1 MTDVAQS
8 FEGIYEHAGSVN
20 APMSPREFVT
30 QAYQQ
35 FKGSIF
41 RHAVFIGADV
51 NSGEELTHEAFLKL
65 YVASRDGQKIEN
77 VRAWLITVV
86 TRLWLNHCRASG
98 TRLVIPVSDATE
110 WLECMADPGAGP
122 QALLLARE
130 RAQILRNTIAGLTT
144 NQKLCLYLRA
154 EGLRYREISDVTG
167 MGGNTVA
174 SLLHRAI
181 ESIRKVTHE
190 D

>member
-1 MTDVAQS
+1 MTEVAQS
-8 FEGIYEHAGSVN
+8 FEGLHEHAGSVN

-30 QAYQQ
+30 QAYRE
-35 FKGSIF
+35 FKESIF

-51 NSGEELTHEAFLKL
+51 NIGEELTHEAFLKL

-77 VRAWLITVV
+77 VRGWLITVV
-86 TRLWLNHCRASG
+86 THLWLNHCRASG
-98 TRLVIPVSDATE
+98 TRLVIAVSDADE
-110 WLECMADPGAGP
+110 WLECMADPGANP

-130 RAQILRNTIAGLTT
+130 RTQILRDTIAGLTT
-144 NQKLCLYLRA
+144 DQKLCLFLRA
-154 EGLRYREISDVTG
+154 EGLRYREISNVTG
-167 MGGNTVA
+167 IGMNTVA

-181 ESIRKVTHE
+181 ESIRKVAHE